1 MMSEDKKSKK
11 AVIATGGKQ
20 YLVEEGQVLNVEL
33 LNDLKAN
40 EKSVTFVP
48 LMVINDK
55 DIKVGTPEV
64 TGAKVTATVAEE
76 QIVGDKV
83 LAIRYKAKK
92 RVRKV
97 RGHRQRSA
105 QITITKIS

>member
-1 MMSEDKKSKK
+1 MSNTKK

-33 LNDLKAN
+33 LGD
-40 EKSVTFVP
+40 EKTATFVP
-48 LMVINDK
+48 LMVIDGK
-55 DIKVGTPEV
+55 DVKIGTPEV
-64 TGAKVTATVAEE
+64 SGVKVTADVAEE
-76 QIVGDKV
+76 AVVGDKV

-97 RGHRQRSA
+97 RGHRQRSS
-105 QITITKIS
+105 QITIKKIA

>member
-1 MMSEDKKSKK
+1 MSKK

-33 LNDLKAN
+33 LGD

-64 TGAKVTATVAEE
+64 SGAKVTATVAEE
-76 QIVGDKV
+76 QVVGDKV
-83 LAIRYKAKK
+83 LSIRYKAKK

-105 QITITKIS
+105 QITITKIA